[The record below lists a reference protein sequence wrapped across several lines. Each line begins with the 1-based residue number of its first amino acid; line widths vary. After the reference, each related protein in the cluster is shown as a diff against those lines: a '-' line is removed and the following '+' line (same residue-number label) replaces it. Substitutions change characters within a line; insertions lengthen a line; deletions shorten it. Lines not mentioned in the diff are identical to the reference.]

1 MSTLR
6 ISNIEAKADSSSPTV
21 DEQLK
26 FTNSDGD
33 VLLHLDGR
41 TAGITTVG
49 INTTNSTIKFDAN
62 NNILITGIVTA
73 TEFHGTLAV
82 GTSVTYGDNEKA
94 YFGNGLDLSIYHNG
108 TESIIHDNGS
118 GNLKLRTDSFRLRN
132 AADTEHIIKA
142 IETGSVELYFNTIKK
157 FETTNTGVS
166 VSGEITCN
174 VNSNID
180 MSQSADGQL
189 QIGGSGYTGAIALN
203 DDGMQIYHNSTSRA
217 IIFGTNETERIRINS
232 AGLVGIATNS
242 PQATLHVRG
251 SVKFTN
257 AGLQTNF
264 SSTDTEFDVR
274 QTNSTGWSN
283 MNYATHPLIKWNW
296 VSGPG
301 DHLYLASGGNTP
313 VTTQMAMLISDSH
326 GVKVGRS
333 GWDGVNSTDLSTEY
347 FRINTDG
354 DVLINTSTTPTADIK
369 LLVSGNGGVSSGS
382 YFSFRGDYGNVPEPA
397 AYAIKYDS
405 SATHLSG
412 AGGLHQYAYGGIAF
426 NLGGQ
431 DRVNFTTTGKV
442 SIGSTETSTG
452 LLLLDKNI
460 TAESDVSDKNN
471 YHLVIRS
478 QSDSNTS
485 KIGIAFANTSDD
497 THVGAAILHHRETT
511 DSVGSLAFYTSPS
524 SGITSERFRVTRY
537 GELGLSGA
545 NYGTDGQ
552 VLTSGGAGAPVE
564 WRTIVQAPVISSIS
578 GSIVANLS
586 GTTLTLSG
594 QHFGSGQG
602 TVNFSGGSLNPS
614 KNVNATPSS
623 DTSITVTVPSTV
635 ANNVNSGETIT
646 IKFTNSAGLIGS
658 GINTTVI
665 AAPSGGSITTSG
677 NYRIHTF
684 TSSSNFVL
692 TKSIA
697 CEYLVVAGGGAG
709 GSNDGGQDFS
719 GGSGGGGAG
728 GYRTGTVTPSAN
740 THTVT
745 VGGGGAG
752 NNSAAAGGDGGNSAF
767 GSIVSTGGGGGGG
780 VNNAGSNGRNGGSG
794 GGAGGDDGSSTF
806 TGGSATSGQGN
817 AGGDAGGSNSNAGGG
832 GGGGAGAAGETAANG
847 FAGGDG
853 GDGLAS
859 SITGSSVTRAGG
871 GGGSVGAGTDKGLG
885 GAGGGGNGA
894 ARSSS
899 NSTAG
904 STNTGGGGG
913 AGADSNA
920 TSEKAGANGGS
931 GIVIVRY
938 DITNL

>member
-405 SATHLSG
+405 SLTNLSG

-431 DRVNFTTTGKV
+431 DRVNFKTTGEVGIGTAVLDSKLTVAGDSATSIIEIKRTNTNVGGSIGALNFTALDGHSVANMLAIADGDNEGAHLVFKTTTAAGENSPYGSNTLERLRITNVGRVYIGGQSGRSPGGLTPQLQIEGIDVGTSSMSLTRNSANSGGASIILNKTRGTALNADTAVKGNDTLGIIQFAGNDGGDSDTAAAWVLAKV
-442 SIGSTETSTG
+442 DDSSSQTMTSNEMPGRLEFYTRSDTSSGSLLERLRITSTG
-452 LLLLDKNI
+452 LMYVNRDGVGGRIDATAGDSSIKILDGNGRSSIK
-460 TAESDVSDKNN
+460 VSDP
-471 YHLVIRS
+471 
-478 QSDSNTS
+478 
-485 KIGIAFANTSDD
+485 
-497 THVGAAILHHRETT
+497 
-511 DSVGSLAFYTSPS
+511 GSGNSYQW
-524 SGITSERFRVTRY
+524 E
-537 GELGLSGA
+537 
-545 NYGTDGQ
+545 
-552 VLTSGGAGAPVE
+552 LTSAGNFKAPAGNTKGIDFSAKTNLGGATDTTLAHYEEGTWTPSMTNLDVPGHVTTNYATYTRVG
-564 WRTIVQAPVISSIS
+564 RIVTISVKFTVSNSINDGSGFGFELPFGPISDRQIVIPAISDRS
-578 GSIVANLS
+578 GSNK
-586 GTTLTLSG
+586 
-594 QHFGSGQG
+594 QP
-602 TVNFSGGSLNPS
+602 FSF
-614 KNVNATPSS
+614 
-623 DTSITVTVPSTV
+623 
-635 ANNVNSGETIT
+635 NNVNSDHKVYAKALEGYAFQTYNM
-646 IKFTNSAGLIGS
+646 F
-658 GINTTVI
+658 
-665 AAPSGGSITTSG
+665 SG
-677 NYRIHTF
+677 NY
-684 TSSSNFVL
+684 L
-692 TKSIA
+692 
-697 CEYLVVAGGGAG
+697 
-709 GSNDGGQDFS
+709 
-719 GGSGGGGAG
+719 
-728 GYRTGTVTPSAN
+728 
-740 THTVT
+740 
-745 VGGGGAG
+745 
-752 NNSAAAGGDGGNSAF
+752 
-767 GSIVSTGGGGGGG
+767 IV
-780 VNNAGSNGRNGGSG
+780 
-794 GGAGGDDGSSTF
+794 
-806 TGGSATSGQGN
+806 
-817 AGGDAGGSNSNAGGG
+817 
-832 GGGGAGAAGETAANG
+832 
-847 FAGGDG
+847 
-853 GDGLAS
+853 
-859 SITGSSVTRAGG
+859 TGSYE
-871 GGGSVGAGTDKGLG
+871 TD
-885 GAGGGGNGA
+885 A
-894 ARSSS
+894 
-899 NSTAG
+899 
-904 STNTGGGGG
+904 
-913 AGADSNA
+913 
-920 TSEKAGANGGS
+920 
-931 GIVIVRY
+931 
-938 DITNL
+938 